1 MDQKRSVKKYFDSL
15 SLDYQKVYQFDKDD
29 PIRTYIFN
37 ERKRIVLSLI
47 DQQSGRLL
55 DIGCGPK
62 VITEELL
69 EKDFLIYNI
78 DVSPAMIERARG
90 ALTDHKQKDKACFK
104 VCDIEQLNFEDSY
117 FDVVLCIGV
126 IEYLKDYHKAIA
138 IITRILKKG
147 GIAII
152 SMPNKW
158 SVFNLIDDLLIG
170 TAFRIMPDLFNNPK
184 SIRKYKI
191 EMKRFVP
198 ARFVREL
205 EKYGLMKIAMKFHGY
220 RLASF
225 RRIFPKFWILLS
237 NAFKKLESF
246 LPTPFL
252 AIDCVIKFKKEADD

>member
-15 SLDYQKVYQFDKDD
+15 SLDYQKAYEYDKSD

-37 ERKRIVLSLI
+37 ERKKIVLSLI

-69 EKDFLIYNI
+69 EKDFLVYNI
-78 DVSPAMIERARG
+78 DVSPAMIERATG
-90 ALTDHKQKDKACFK
+90 ALGDHKQKDKACFK
-104 VCDIEQLNFEDSY
+104 VCDIEQLDFEDSY

-126 IEYLKDYHKAIA
+126 IEYLRDYHKAIA
-138 IITRILKKG
+138 IISKILKKD

-152 SMPNKW
+152 SMPNKR
-158 SVFNLIDDLLIG
+158 SIFNLIDDLLIG
-170 TAFRIMPDLFNNPK
+170 MALRIMPNLFNKHK
-184 SIRKYKI
+184 SIRRHKI

-198 ARFVREL
+198 SRFVREL
-205 EKYGLMKIAMKFHGY
+205 KRYGLVKVAMKFHGY

-225 RRIFPKFWILLS
+225 RRIFPKFWIFLS
-237 NAFKKLESF
+237 NAFKKSESF